1 MNCLCCGISRR
12 EFLKLTTLFS
22 TSALLTLASNGC
34 DNAQTLKSFQATN
47 TDKQPV
53 RIGYLPIVDAA
64 PLLVA
69 HAKEL
74 YQAEGLSADP
84 PRRFRSWIQ
93 LVEAFQTRQ
102 VNVIH
107 MLMPAALWMRYA
119 HKFPAKIV
127 AWNHT
132 NGSALTVLPT
142 IDKLEELGGQTIAV
156 PFWYSIHNVVLQLM
170 LKQHGL
176 TAVIKPRNAVVNQDE
191 VNLVLLPPPD
201 MVSALSNRIIA
212 GYIVAEPFNAE
223 AENLQVGKVLRFVG
237 DVWKDHACCVVLMHE
252 EDVTQRRDWTQ
263 QVVNALVKSQQ
274 WMRGNR
280 PEVAYILS
288 KDGGKYTPHPLP
300 VLQRV
305 LTYYDSDFYR
315 RQGAITHPDWRV
327 NRIDFQPYP
336 FPSYTAE
343 LVRLLQQTRLE
354 GDVAFLEQ
362 LQPEQVAR
370 ELVDD
375 SFVKQALQQVGGPQS
390 FGLALNLL
398 RTETIQV

>member
-22 TSALLTLASNGC
+22 TSALLSLASNGC
-34 DNAQTLKSFQATN
+34 HNSQTLKSFQATN

-84 PRRFRSWIQ
+84 PRLFRSWIQ
-93 LVEAFQTRQ
+93 LVEAFQARQ

-107 MLMPAALWMRYA
+107 MLMPATLWMRYA

-142 IDKLEELGGQTIAV
+142 IDKLEDLGGQTIAV

-191 VNLVLLPPPD
+191 VNLVSLPPPD
-201 MVSALSNRIIA
+201 MVSALSNRSIA

-300 VLQRV
+300 VLQKV

-315 RQGAITHPDWRV
+315 RQGAITHPEWRV

-343 LVRLLQQTRLE
+343 LVRLLKQTRLE

-362 LQPEQVAR
+362 LQPEQVAQ

-375 SFVKQALQQVGGPQS
+375 SFVKQALEDLGGPQS

>member
-12 EFLKLTTLFS
+12 EFLQLTTLFS
-22 TSALLTLASNGC
+22 TAAGLTLASSGC
-34 DNAQTLKSFQATN
+34 NNSQVKILQATD
-47 TDKQPV
+47 TDEQPV
-53 RIGYLPIVDAA
+53 RIGYLPITDAA

-69 HAKEL
+69 HAKKL
-74 YQAEGLSADP
+74 YEAEGLSAPP
-84 PRRFRSWIQ
+84 PRMFHSWFQ
-93 LVEAFQTRQ
+93 LVKAFQARQ

-107 MLMPAALWMRYA
+107 MLMPATIWMRYG
-119 HKFPAKIV
+119 HNFPTKVV

-142 IDKLEELGGQTIAV
+142 IDKLEELGGQRIAV
-156 PFWYSIHNVVLQLM
+156 PFWYSIHNVVLQFL

-176 TAVIKPRNAVVNQDE
+176 TAVIKSRNAALKQDE

-201 MVSALSNRIIA
+201 MISALSDRSIA
-212 GYIVAEPFNAE
+212 GYIVAEPFNAT
-223 AENLQVGKVLRFVG
+223 AETLQVGKILRFIG

-263 QVVNALVKSQQ
+263 KVVNALVKSQQ

-288 KDGGKYTPHPLP
+288 KDGGRYTPHPLP

-305 LTYYDSDFYR
+305 LTYYESNFYS

-343 LVRLLQQTRLE
+343 LVRLLKQTRLE
-354 GDVAFLEQ
+354 GDVAFLKQ

-398 RTETIQV
+398 RTETFQV